1 MDLTLLQKT
10 VILLASLFSLSLGSA
25 ARWVNLLQ
33 ALSHLSLEDL
43 STTVIRIEYDGPQNE
58 PIPAVVFIIKGTQAD
73 PKLVSKLQ
81 SLDGI
86 SLDDLSTA
94 VVRIAYLGDAS
105 ETLPPILF
113 AIKGTEVD
121 QERVT
126 TLQSVDD
133 LSSEDLSTAI
143 VRIQFLG
150 AQRGLLLPMVFTISG
165 RELDWKRFRAA
176 PGLDSDDLVKAYTKL
191 SFMVTVED
199 MKRFIEVAKTAVTR
213 KQEEEAWLSLM
224 VVTGIGPHEKTFV
237 GSVSREKEG
246 EFFILMRNA
255 LRADPKDISIMNGA
269 ANYEAMNVLQSFGC
283 ALGLLPQVIPA
294 KDVTNAVSVTRGG
307 LRFDYQERRFETTMT
322 LKNISN
328 APIRAPISLVVDF
341 SSGNVHVANAHAHT
355 CMTTPAGREFIT
367 IPIPTDVFRPGQILE
382 TTLVFTGLEGE
393 NIEFATKVLATPGER

>member
-43 STTVIRIEYDGPQNE
+43 STSVIRIEYDGPQNE
-58 PIPAVVFIIKGTQAD
+58 RIPAVVFIIKGTQAD

-121 QERVT
+121 RERVT
-126 TLQSVDD
+126 TLQ
-133 LSSEDLSTAI
+133 
-143 VRIQFLG
+143 
-150 AQRGLLLPMVFTISG
+150 
-165 RELDWKRFRAA
+165 
-176 PGLDSDDLVKAYTKL
+176 
-191 SFMVTVED
+191 
-199 MKRFIEVAKTAVTR
+199 
-213 KQEEEAWLSLM
+213 
-224 VVTGIGPHEKTFV
+224 FV
-237 GSVSREKEG
+237 GSVSREKAG

-341 SSGNVHVANAHAHT
+341 SSGNVHVANAHART

-367 IPIPTDVFRPGQILE
+367 IPIPTELFKPGQILE